1 MSSRIEKA
9 ISYFSGTKNAW
20 QASLS
25 QFPTVNAAQ
34 LAGDFE
40 LTKAASQIRDA
51 SDPELALAKFQTIK
65 EKWKYDLFQRFSEAK
80 SEFHKADEMYEARI
94 KEAALGPDAEA
105 KVTLA
110 AEECLSDFV
119 SQSADDYL
127 GFSSALED
135 AVESDKE
142 FKHFRKQNN
151 LEHRAPAVVDLEESK
166 SGIAWIVLVV
176 LVETIANG
184 SFFQEGSTAGLIGGI
199 REAFF
204 LTVLNISLAGI
215 LGVFVLRYIGHLD
228 KTKRILAWVIGGFT
242 VVAILFLNLVI
253 AHYREAYVITQGA
266 PAFDLVLTQMASNP
280 LVMSDAKS
288 WLLGAL
294 GLVFNGFAS
303 YKFYHLKDP
312 YPGYT
317 EVARRRRRAL
327 EALKDE
333 ASKSLENLKAHRD
346 FSIENAEKIIDLIHQ
361 NQGELDLAVRGR
373 ARLHSSFS
381 VYVEGLR
388 SAFES
393 LEAKLVEDS
402 GLYEYLNRPEI
413 AKLSLQIP
421 ESVTDDVQVDQGSHR
436 QLSDMLQLRIVM
448 ISEKYQEMSSSIE
461 SRLRTFGVA

>member
-1 MSSRIEKA
+1 MNSSIEKA

-20 QASLS
+20 KASLS
-25 QFPTVNAAQ
+25 QFPTVNVSQ
-34 LAGDFE
+34 LAQDFE
-40 LTKAASQIRDA
+40 LTKAASQIRESA
-51 SDPELALAKFQTIK
+51 DPELALVSFQAIR
-65 EKWKYDLFQRFSEAK
+65 EKWNYDMFQRFSEAQ
-80 SEFHKADEMYEARI
+80 SEFHKADEMYESRI
-94 KEAALGPDAEA
+94 KEATLGPDAEA

-142 FKHFRKQNN
+142 FKHFRKENN
-151 LEHRAPAVVDLEESK
+151 LEHRAPTVVDLEESK

-176 LVETIANG
+176 LVETLANG

-199 REAFF
+199 REALF

-215 LGVFVLRYIGHLD
+215 LGSFVLRYIGHLN
-228 KTKRILAWVIGGFT
+228 KAKRILAWLIGGFT

-253 AHYREAYVITQGA
+253 AHYREAYVIAQGS
-266 PAFDLVLTQMASNP
+266 PAFDHVLAQIVSNP

-303 YKFYHLKDP
+303 HKFYHLKDP

-317 EVARRRRRAL
+317 EVARRRHRAL
-327 EALKDE
+327 EDLKDE
-333 ASKSLENLKAHRD
+333 ASKSLANLKAHRD

-361 NQGELDLAVRGR
+361 NQSELDLAVRGR

-388 SAFES
+388 RAFES
-393 LEAKLVEDS
+393 LEAKLVEVS
-402 GLYEYLNRPEI
+402 GLSEHLNRPETDTS
-413 AKLSLQIP
+413 SLLLP
-421 ESVTDDVQVDQGSHR
+421 ESVTDGARIDEGSHR
-436 QLSDMLQLRIVM
+436 HLSDMLQQRIIM